1 MIYKISD
8 LVLGALGVSLV
19 SNVVLSSKLKKEAH
33 KNEVRDE
40 CLELM
45 NKSMRNLMAENEKL
59 KVEVKAARKK

>member
-1 MIYKISD
+1 MIYRASD

-45 NKSMRNLMAENEKL
+45 NKSMRNLMTENEKL
-59 KVEVKAARKK
+59 RVEVKAAKKK

>member
-1 MIYKISD
+1 MIYKASD

>member
-1 MIYKISD
+1 MIYKASD

-59 KVEVKAARKK
+59 KVEVKAAKKK

>member
-1 MIYKISD
+1 MIYKASD
-8 LVLGALGVSLV
+8 LALGALGVSLV